1 MLLYLVNIMI
11 TGDLSAQC
19 HYCTHYSSAIIVAS
33 YLVRM
38 EPFSQ
43 TFLQL
48 QVNFS
53 PVWPDSN
60 TSHYCCYR
68 AHSATETEINNVC
81 WPLLYQ
87 MKHKT
92 CLCDRTSPI
101 KLNFSKLNL
110 LDETSFI
117 VFGLV
122 WACVRFLFFLSKTEL
137 GYDFNMYA
145 NKFFCVTCLQNHIL
159 FLKHISFIH
168 MEPID

>member
-1 MLLYLVNIMI
+1 MLLTNIMI

-43 TFLQL
+43 TFIQL

-53 PVWPDSN
+53 PVWPDSI

-68 AHSATETEINNVC
+68 AHSATETEINNMR

-87 MKHKT
+87 MKHKS
-92 CLCDRTSPI
+92 CLHDRTSPI
-101 KLNFSKLNL
+101 KFNFSKLKL

-117 VFGLV
+117 VFGLG
-122 WACVRFLFFLSKTEL
+122 CTFSFFLSKTEL

-145 NKFFCVTCLQNHIL
+145 NK
-159 FLKHISFIH
+159 
-168 MEPID
+168 